1 MEDLRIIELFEARDE
16 SAIIAAKEKY
26 GAYMNSVAYN
36 ILRSH
41 EDSEECLNDSYMKTW
56 NAIPPAKP
64 NNFKAFLARIT
75 RNTALDLYEKKNAEK
90 RGGGEL
96 ALALDELAECI
107 AGVDINPEKSL
118 EMKELAADINDML
131 DTLKP
136 EARKIFVLRYF
147 YMYSVSEI
155 ADILRINSGKVSVS
169 LNRSRAA
176 LKEKLEGLGY

>member
-16 SAIIAAKEKY
+16 NAIIAAKEKY

-36 ILRSH
+36 ILRNR
-41 EDSEECLNDSYMKTW
+41 EDSDECLNDSYMKTW

-90 RGGGEL
+90 RGSGEV

-107 AGVDINPEKSL
+107 AGNENPEKSL
-118 EMKELAADINDML
+118 EMKELAADINDVL
-131 DTLKP
+131 ETLKP

-147 YMYSVSEI
+147 YMYSVLET
-155 ADILRINSGKVSVS
+155 ADRLRISSGNVSVS
-169 LNRSRAA
+169 LSRSRAA